1 MGNKEY
7 KETTVFNVYFD
18 EAYKDHSLKFKNEN
32 RNYHIDSIREY
43 TIGTFVGWPEDEE
56 STIEI
61 DFTNW
66 KNKWNDIYH
75 RDKDREIKGEFFTQK
90 AGLSNGFSTQK
101 KFLDKRDM
109 LYEFFQ
115 LVNKN
120 IDFIQISFES
130 KTFQAI
136 REYIYPT
143 LNLLADKQ
151 SQDNFLYGMCKFLDQ
166 HAPNDLWEHIIKQ
179 NVDQK
184 VVYGEIYRALK
195 SHKEQPMLNKFR
207 RVKRTEKNFCIQAM
221 KIIGTYNQQEF
232 FQQKN
237 NNKHEDFSLQFD
249 YDNFFYGV
257 CLHLKN
263 NQIKKSTVRMLV
275 DPEGTGREVDS
286 AKKYF
291 EVVNPKSIEHIES
304 NSFVGLQ
311 ISDIIAHT
319 FGAISV
325 YARKSIQPINS
336 EGKKLISKSWFD
348 TNQKGFDLYIEIFK
362 LFEKNSFSSENDKG
376 FYFTYISK
384 YADDA
389 FLCINMIK
397 YYGRFNSFEE
407 FSEETPEQH
416 TEYFNSSIV
425 DSLDRKVFN
434 NK

>member
-136 REYIYPT
+136 R
-143 LNLLADKQ
+143 
-151 SQDNFLYGMCKFLDQ
+151 
-166 HAPNDLWEHIIKQ
+166 DLKP
-179 NVDQK
+179 VS
-184 VVYGEIYRALK
+184 R
-195 SHKEQPMLNKFR
+195 
-207 RVKRTEKNFCIQAM
+207 
-221 KIIGTYNQQEF
+221 
-232 FQQKN
+232 
-237 NNKHEDFSLQFD
+237 
-249 YDNFFYGV
+249 
-257 CLHLKN
+257 
-263 NQIKKSTVRMLV
+263 
-275 DPEGTGREVDS
+275 
-286 AKKYF
+286 
-291 EVVNPKSIEHIES
+291 
-304 NSFVGLQ
+304 
-311 ISDIIAHT
+311 
-319 FGAISV
+319 
-325 YARKSIQPINS
+325 
-336 EGKKLISKSWFD
+336 
-348 TNQKGFDLYIEIFK
+348 
-362 LFEKNSFSSENDKG
+362 
-376 FYFTYISK
+376 
-384 YADDA
+384 
-389 FLCINMIK
+389 
-397 YYGRFNSFEE
+397 
-407 FSEETPEQH
+407 
-416 TEYFNSSIV
+416 
-425 DSLDRKVFN
+425 
-434 NK
+434 